1 MPLLEELTTRRAAEA
16 FEDVEV
22 AVLPTG
28 STEQHGPALPLN
40 TDFAAAEA
48 VARAVADRDDAVVL
62 PTVPVGVSD
71 HHRQFHGT
79 LWVPPET
86 FERYVG
92 DTLRSLVGHGIRKAV
107 VVNGHGGNV
116 GALRNVAKELYREE
130 TAFAV
135 PWSWWEG
142 VGDAAEAALGEG
154 VDVPGHAGGFETAMM
169 LHVAAGLVETDRLD
183 EAETGQ
189 GEPRWTDDAAPRGFD
204 FVDHTATGAK
214 GEPTRAS
221 AAAGEALF
229 EASSESLAALVDWLA
244 DRPFEELRAQPHG

>member
-1 MPLLEELTTRRAAEA
+1 MPLLEELTTRRAGEA

-40 TDFAAAEA
+40 TDAAAAEA
-48 VARAVADRDDAVVL
+48 VARTVADREDAAVL

-86 FERYVG
+86 FGRYVG
-92 DTLRSLVGHGIRKAV
+92 DTLRSLTGHGLRKAV

-116 GALRNVAKELYREE
+116 GSLRDVAKELHREG
-130 TAFAV
+130 TAFAL

-142 VGDAAEAALGEG
+142 VGDVPQDVLGEG
-154 VDVPGHAGGFETAMM
+154 VDVPGHAGGIESAMM
-169 LHVAAGLVETDRLD
+169 LHLAPGAVDEDRLD

-189 GEPRWTDDAAPRGFD
+189 GEPRWSDDAAPRGFD
-204 FVDHTATGAK
+204 FVDHTENGAK

-229 EASSESLAALVDWLA
+229 EAATESLEALVDWLSRRSFGELQP
-244 DRPFEELRAQPHG
+244 RPPR